1 MVVSLL
7 NEEDFFG
14 ERGIG
19 RVDYSSI
26 KGLSTDLE
34 TEVVSID
41 IYQLSLKGK
50 KIILKTDYSEREG
63 AHIIIS
69 HLCES
74 REIQSHQIS
83 IFFHRCVRNKYDSV
97 LDYHCLAETAILQRS

>member
-1 MVVSLL
+1 MVVRLL

-41 IYQLSLKGK
+41 IYQLSL
-50 KIILKTDYSEREG
+50 
-63 AHIIIS
+63 
-69 HLCES
+69 
-74 REIQSHQIS
+74 
-83 IFFHRCVRNKYDSV
+83 
-97 LDYHCLAETAILQRS
+97 